1 MRIRFQTLLSLILA
15 LLLSSAS
22 FSASRLLTI
31 THDSPALGKKQVFLV
46 LMPEEV
52 KPGQQFPVLYLL
64 HGAYGGETDWTERTD
79 VEKYVADD
87 DLIVV
92 MPSAGPFSWYMDS
105 PREAT
110 SAAETYITKELIPL
124 VDSTLPTIPSR
135 EGRGICGLSMGGHG
149 ALLLAAKH
157 PDLFSSASSLSG
169 ILRITNHA
177 GRWHLIDRL
186 GPMDASPEVWQANSV
201 YELADRFVGSD
212 VALLFDTGREDET
225 GAVEDCRQTH
235 ERMNALSV
243 PHTYEEFPG
252 THSWSYWDEHIVRH
266 LAFHEDDFAR
276 RLGYP
281 VSARQKAEREAM
293 GRWERHYWNRVDEFR
308 RENANLK
315 REHPEL
321 RTVVLLGSSSVEQ
334 FCQRAGE
341 LLPGW
346 LVLNRG
352 IAADGLGVGE
362 RGIRNRL
369 KESVYDCQ
377 PAHVFLL
384 NGRNDLGNLMRSGSP
399 ALEKIIDCYRGVV
412 EDIQRNVPGVKVH
425 IISSP
430 PTRDKYEQLN
440 PLIVQFNRELKKM
453 ARELKVDFIDLH
465 SRLKGRS
472 GLLRPEYSRDGLHL
486 SNQANEIWAEEMRKE
501 LGEDSGRVPK
511 GQRDKAR

>member
-1 MRIRFQTLLSLILA
+1 MKFRFQTLLSLLLA
-15 LLLSSAS
+15 LLLSSAA
-22 FSASRLLTI
+22 FPASRLLSI
-31 THDSPALGKKQVFLV
+31 THDSPALGKKQAFLV
-46 LMPEEV
+46 LMPEEI
-52 KPGQQFPVLYLL
+52 KPDQQLPVLYLL

-79 VEKYVADD
+79 VEKYVANDG
-87 DLIVV
+87 LIVV
-92 MPSAGPFSWYMDS
+92 MPSAGPFSWYVDS

-124 VDSTLPTIPSR
+124 VDSTLPTVPSR

-149 ALLLAAKH
+149 ALSLAAKH

-169 ILRITNHA
+169 ILRITNHPNS
-177 GRWHLIDRL
+177 WHLRDRL

-201 YELADRFVGSD
+201 HELADRFLGSD
-212 VALLFDTGREDET
+212 VSLLFDTGREDET

-235 ERMNALSV
+235 ERLNALGV

-252 THSWSYWDEHIVRH
+252 KHNWPYWDEHIVRH
-266 LAFHEDDFAR
+266 LAFHEESFAR

-293 GRWERHYWNRVDEFR
+293 GRWEKHYWNRVEEFR
-308 RENANLK
+308 AENASLK
-315 REHPEL
+315 REHPQL

-346 LVLNRG
+346 FVLNRG

-369 KESVYDCQ
+369 KESAYDCQ

-384 NGRNDLGNLMRSGSP
+384 NGRNDLGNLMREGNP
-399 ALEKIIDCYRGVV
+399 PLADIVNTYRGMV
-412 EDIQRNVPGVKVH
+412 EAMIANVPGVQIH
-425 IISSP
+425 IISCP
-430 PTRDKYEQLN
+430 PTRDKYEPLN
-440 PLIVQFNRELKKM
+440 PLIVQFDRELKKM

-465 SRLKGRS
+465 SKLKGRG

-486 SNQANEIWAEEMRKE
+486 SDQANEIWAEEMRKE
-501 LGEDSGRVPK
+501 MANGE
-511 GQRDKAR
+511 

>member
-1 MRIRFQTLLSLILA
+1 MKLRLQSIWILLYSLVI
-15 LLLSSAS
+15 S
-22 FSASRLLTI
+22 FAAFPASRLLTI
-31 THDSPALGKKQVFLV
+31 THDSQALGKKQAFLV
-46 LMPEEV
+46 LIPEEV
-52 KPGQQFPVLYLL
+52 KSDQRLPVLYLL

-79 VEKYVADD
+79 VENYVAGD

-92 MPSAGPFSWYMDS
+92 MPSAGSFSWYLDS

-149 ALLLAAKH
+149 ALSLAAKH

-169 ILRITNHA
+169 ILRITNHPNS
-177 GRWHLIDRL
+177 WHLRDRL
-186 GPMDASPEVWQANSV
+186 GPMDASPEIWQANSV

-235 ERMNALSV
+235 ERLNALGV

-252 THSWSYWDEHIVRH
+252 KHNWAYWDEHIVRH
-266 LAFHEDDFAR
+266 LAFHEDGFAR

-293 GRWERHYWNRVDEFR
+293 GRWETHYWNRVEEFR
-308 RENANLK
+308 AENMKLS
-315 REHPEL
+315 REHPQL

-334 FCQRAGE
+334 FYQRAGE

-346 LVLNRG
+346 FVLNRG
-352 IAADGLGVGE
+352 IAADGIGVGE

-384 NGRNDLGNLMRSGSP
+384 NGRNDLGDLMRGGSP
-399 ALEKIIDCYRGVV
+399 ALEKIVDCYRSVV

-425 IISSP
+425 IVSCP

-440 PLIVQFNRELKKM
+440 PLIVQFDRELKKM
-453 ARELKVDFIDLH
+453 AREMKLDFIDLH
-465 SRLKGRS
+465 SRLKGRG
-472 GLLRPEYSRDGLHL
+472 GLLRPEYSKDGLHL
-486 SNQANEIWAEEMRKE
+486 SDQANEIWAEEMRKKMAN
-501 LGEDSGRVPK
+501 GE
-511 GQRDKAR
+511 